1 MAAEGRQRPTLIV
14 RKSANPTVEGGK
26 GGDLATHRRLLE
38 NCNCDVVCPCF
49 ASSAAPLTSR
59 PSRGVCDVALIF
71 HVDKGI
77 YGDVALDGLNVAM
90 IMHTP
95 GPMADGNWTAAAYID
110 DRADDRQ
117 TAALGAIFTGAEGG
131 PMAAFAPLISNNL

>member
-59 PSRGVCDVALIF
+59 PSRGVCDPL
-71 HVDKGI
+71 
-77 YGDVALDGLNVAM
+77 DVK
-90 IMHTP
+90 TP
-95 GPMADGNWTAAAYID
+95 GIETCAVRASISTPNWIGTKIGLCTVVDMA
-110 DRADDRQ
+110 
-117 TAALGAIFTGAEGG
+117 
-131 PMAAFAPLISNNL
+131 